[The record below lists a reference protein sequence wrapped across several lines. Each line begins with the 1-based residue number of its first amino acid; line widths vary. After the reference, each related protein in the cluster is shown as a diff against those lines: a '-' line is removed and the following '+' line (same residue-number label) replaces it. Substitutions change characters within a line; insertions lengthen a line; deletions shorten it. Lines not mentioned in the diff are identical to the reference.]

1 MNYKKILKNQKKRIK
16 IIRMLDFIPDKT
28 MLKIQYKIKTG
39 HKLNL
44 DNPKRYSEKIQWY
57 KLNFHNCVMAQ
68 CSDKYDVRNFVIK
81 RGLENILNE
90 VYGIYNHPDEID
102 FDKLPD
108 AFVLKDTL
116 GGGGNSVILVEN
128 KKSIDKEFTYSK
140 MLEWVNEPI
149 NRKHPGREWVYE
161 GRKHRIIIEKIL
173 IPEGSM
179 DLPDYKIFCFNGVPF
194 CIYMMQNYTK
204 NHSLGELSFFDCDFN
219 MLPVKRLDF
228 KSISQQPPKPKNFDK
243 MITYAKILS
252 EGFPHVRVD
261 FYNIDGEIFFGE
273 MTFFNASGYIK
284 FDPDKFDYIL
294 GERFELP

>member
-1 MNYKKILKNQKKRIK
+1 
-16 IIRMLDFIPDKT
+16 MLDFIPDKT

>member
-243 MITYAKILS
+243 MITYAKLLS